1 MLKMQKQRQMSL
13 MSYQNSSVSVE
24 DGLMD
29 LSLQHY
35 MPYFI
40 GTRFFPVLIHLLEK
54 LCLRFNLF
62 TIGSTYSLLGF
73 LLETF
78 SWHFRFC
85 KS

>member
-1 MLKMQKQRQMSL
+1 
-13 MSYQNSSVSVE
+13 
-24 DGLMD
+24 
-29 LSLQHY
+29 
-35 MPYFI
+35 
-40 GTRFFPVLIHLLEK
+40 
-54 LCLRFNLF
+54 LF